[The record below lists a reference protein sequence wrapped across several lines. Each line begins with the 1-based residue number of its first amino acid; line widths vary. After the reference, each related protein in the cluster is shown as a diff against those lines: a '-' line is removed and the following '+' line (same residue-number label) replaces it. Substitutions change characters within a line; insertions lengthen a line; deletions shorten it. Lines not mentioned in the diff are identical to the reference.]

1 MKTRKGFVSNSS
13 STSFVVA
20 IPDKF
25 NITAADVDKLDDCYG
40 EVEVKGSDKVAK
52 MLNKAISTICKGNV
66 LMQDDGEDNYW
77 LFPLLEQVLEQFV
90 IAETDSAGGDG
101 CGTIQQANMKKLKEL
116 MK

>member
-20 IPDKF
+20 IPASFKV
-25 NITAADVDKLDDCYG
+25 TAADVEKLDDMG
-40 EVEVKGSDKVAK
+40 EVEDQGSDKVAK
-52 MLNKAISTICKGNV
+52 MLNKAISEICKGNV